1 MASKT
6 FLFLMY
12 IYILVYIVFILYV
25 CVYKYRRLELH
36 RVMKKARAGERSI
49 MVRTEAERTRLAK
62 EFLAGEKRQRDAKRS
77 CIAFQKLY
85 RGHLGRRAAK
95 RWAAKKA
102 ELEAMFALMT
112 AAASSIQ
119 RVFRGFV
126 GRMAAAEMRA
136 EVNGLRLHSL
146 SHSLTLS
153 SYLPVCL
160 LVWLWFWFVCS

>member
-1 MASKT
+1 
-6 FLFLMY
+6 
-12 IYILVYIVFILYV
+12 
-25 CVYKYRRLELH
+25 
-36 RVMKKARAGERSI
+36 

-136 EVNGLRLHSL
+136 EVNGLCL
-146 SHSLTLS
+146 
-153 SYLPVCL
+153 LPICL
-160 LVWLWFWFVCS
+160 LVWLWFWLWFCVCI